1 MKTNWDLTHLYK
13 NYDEWKKDYTTLVYL
28 INEFKITNVKDTID
42 YLDKLDLLIEKLYC
56 YPKRKL
62 DLNSK
67 DEESSKFINEALK
80 LYSKITSFHNEFNSY
95 IINDLK
101 DINNNEYNRYLYLI
115 LRQKEHISKDNEYQK
130 SIEKVRNSYRKII
143 ESLKFS
149 DITCDNKLENI
160 TRTNYYKYLSNNN
173 SNVRKDAFNSY
184 TNGYVKNISNLTELF
199 IDKYKID
206 YNHAKKRNFNTILE
220 MKMFNSELSENIISN
235 LIKSANKYI
244 FINEKYINFKKKI
257 LKLNEFHIYDNKL
270 SICSVPEYEISYKD
284 TCNLVKK
291 SLSILGD
298 DYLKEI
304 DEILNN
310 GWIDVYPKE
319 NKRIMSFTSLSYSGS
334 YVLINYKNDIQSA
347 RTLAHE
353 IGHRINSN
361 YSRLNNSFIN
371 FDISLFLT
379 EIASKVNEMLF
390 NNYIINNSTN
400 VELKKYILNDVI
412 LSLINSLFGQMM
424 LTEFEN
430 DIVTKIEKEE
440 SIDSKYICN
449 TYAKIYKKYN
459 SKIKYQDNIKYD
471 WLKIPHFVMQESYYL
486 FQYTTGSAIA
496 INIADRII
504 KHEKGITDKYKKFL
518 SSGNRLSPI
527 DTLKIIDVDLN
538 DSKYLDDA
546 YKILNNYV
554 DMIIELNKN

>member
-1 MKTNWDLTHLYK
+1 
-13 NYDEWKKDYTTLVYL
+13 
-28 INEFKITNVKDTID
+28 
-42 YLDKLDLLIEKLYC
+42 
-56 YPKRKL
+56 
-62 DLNSK
+62 
-67 DEESSKFINEALK
+67 
-80 LYSKITSFHNEFNSY
+80 
-95 IINDLK
+95 
-101 DINNNEYNRYLYLI
+101 
-115 LRQKEHISKDNEYQK
+115 
-130 SIEKVRNSYRKII
+130 
-143 ESLKFS
+143 
-149 DITCDNKLENI
+149 
-160 TRTNYYKYLSNNN
+160 
-173 SNVRKDAFNSY
+173 
-184 TNGYVKNISNLTELF
+184 
-199 IDKYKID
+199 
-206 YNHAKKRNFNTILE
+206 
-220 MKMFNSELSENIISN
+220 
-235 LIKSANKYI
+235 
-244 FINEKYINFKKKI
+244 
-257 LKLNEFHIYDNKL
+257 
-270 SICSVPEYEISYKD
+270 
-284 TCNLVKK
+284 
-291 SLSILGD
+291 
-298 DYLKEI
+298 
-304 DEILNN
+304 
-310 GWIDVYPKE
+310 
-319 NKRIMSFTSLSYSGS
+319 
-334 YVLINYKNDIQSA
+334 
-347 RTLAHE
+347 
-353 IGHRINSN
+353 
-361 YSRLNNSFIN
+361 
-371 FDISLFLT
+371 
-379 EIASKVNEMLF
+379 MLF